1 MSGILNI
8 ATSGLI
14 SFQRSLQ
21 TISHNIS
28 NSNTE
33 GYSRQIV
40 DLKQQDPTFTG
51 STFVGNGVKVT
62 AIGRSYDDFL
72 IKQVRDN
79 TAAQKQ
85 SETYATLAKQVDS
98 FIADDSINLG
108 NVMQEFFNSIQDVAT
123 DPTSIAARQTM
134 LGQADSMGQRFQ
146 AVSNRLD
153 EMRDEVNGNLTNMVT
168 QVNSSA
174 QSIAK
179 LNEAIGAALA
189 GGGQAPS
196 DLLDQRDQ
204 QILELSK
211 KIGVTVLPQQNGQVS
226 VIIGNGQTLVDGTSY
241 SQLKA
246 QPNAYGESKDL
257 DIALVSPNGVSTTI
271 TRMISGGEI
280 GGVLGFRAEVL
291 DPTQNAIGRIVVG
304 LTTDFN
310 AQHMKGYD
318 LNGAQG
324 LQFFKTLPAPQVS
337 GLPGNAST
345 ITATIA
351 NPSQLGV
358 SDYRLDIIA
367 GGNYQLTD
375 AGTGAVILTGPV
387 SNPIDL
393 TTTVP
398 ALGLKI
404 NVTAGALTLGDSFM
418 IRPTRASAGQLG
430 VDPGITDPSMIAA
443 AGGDPTALP
452 LAQPFNGVGDNSNAK
467 ALVALQSATNLVAN
481 QASYQ
486 DAFSIAVSSLGSRT
500 QTAKV
505 NGEAQQ
511 RLLDHSLE
519 AQSQVSGVNLDE
531 EAAKLVQYQQAYQ
544 ASAQVVTIA
553 REMFADLIGA
563 IR

>member
-1 MSGILNI
+1 MSSILNI

-28 NSNTE
+28 NSSTE

-40 DLKQQDPTFTG
+40 DLKQMVPTFTG
-51 STFVGNGVKVT
+51 SGYVGNGVQVT
-62 AIGRSYDDFL
+62 AISRSYDDFL
-72 IKQVRDN
+72 IKQVRNN

-85 SETYATLAKQVDS
+85 SEAYATLARQVDS

-134 LGQADSMGQRFQ
+134 LGQAESMGVRFQ

-168 QVNSSA
+168 QVNASA

-179 LNEAIGAALA
+179 LNEAIAAALA

-204 QILELSK
+204 EILELSK
-211 KIGVTVLPQQNGQVS
+211 KVGVTVLPQDNGQVS
-226 VIIGNGQTLVDGTSY
+226 VVIGNGQTLVDGTSY

-257 DIALVSPNGVSTTI
+257 DIVLVSPNGVSTTI
-271 TRMISGGEI
+271 TRSITGGEI
-280 GGVLGFRAEVL
+280 GGVLGFRDQVL

-310 AQHMKGYD
+310 AQHVKGYD
-318 LNGAQG
+318 LNGVQG
-324 LQFFKTLPAPQVS
+324 LQFFKTLPSPLVS
-337 GLPGNAST
+337 GLPSNAST
-345 ITATIA
+345 ITATITD
-351 NPSQLGV
+351 PSQLTV
-358 SDYRLDIIA
+358 SDYRLDIIG

-375 AGTGAVILTGPV
+375 VATGAVVLTGPV

-393 TTTVP
+393 TTTTP
-398 ALGLKI
+398 ALGLRI
-404 NVTAGALTLGDSFM
+404 DVTAGALTQGDSFV
-418 IRPTRASAGQLG
+418 IRPTRAIAGQLE
-430 VDPGITDPSMIAA
+430 VDSLITDPSMIAA
-443 AGGDPTALP
+443 AGGDAT

-467 ALVALQSATNLVAN
+467 ALAALKDVTNLVAN

-486 DAFSIAVSSLGSRT
+486 DAFAIAVSSLGSRT